1 MRGTGA
7 ASPGAANP
15 QALPRASPPVEAAT
29 TDPLVRALGQALQR
43 MAERTRD
50 EPDYLPHPIAIAV
63 AEAVRGG
70 NLTDGDGT
78 FGAREGPWQVHMGKA
93 RGHFALLDVADLRTG
108 RVLPPAV
115 VLRLLAA
122 WDALAAHPGSEVPGE
137 VAAGVLAG
145 VLGVDD
151 ASSALLLRKAGLG
164 GDRVPKEALLDRIGA
179 LPA

>member
-1 MRGTGA
+1 MG
-7 ASPGAANP
+7 SANP
-15 QALPRASPPVEAAT
+15 PGSVETSPAPPSM
-29 TDPLVRALGQALQR
+29 TDPQVRALGQALQR

-50 EPDYLPHPIAIAV
+50 EPDYLPHPIAIAF

-78 FGAREGPWQVHMGKA
+78 FGAREGPYQVHMGKA

-108 RVLPPAV
+108 KVLAPEV
-115 VLRLLAA
+115 VLRLLTA
-122 WDALAAHPGSEVPGE
+122 WDALAAHPGSDVPRE

-145 VLGVDD
+145 VLGIDD
-151 ASSALLLRKAGLG
+151 ASSSLLLRKAGLDG
-164 GDRVPKEALLDRIGA
+164 ERVPKQALLERIEA